1 MKILLIMKIIYIT
14 FLFLVTF
21 NFICCYDDKGNYE
34 YKQINDIEISFPDYN
49 FEQVIGETFKLYPK
63 FTYKYKDTA
72 NLNLSYK
79 WAIGERVIGENRQL
93 VWQVDTNE
101 QVEIALYVTNID
113 DNMVYMGSTIVRPTS
128 IYTWYNSYLV
138 LSEKNGKSILSFV
151 RYDEKENASGETIY
165 DEFDRPVLVN
175 QVYEDI
181 YYNENKD
188 ELGSKPLFI
197 QEHIAKI
204 FPSEGH
210 VIVFQEGGQGS
221 VDLDGTSM
229 KKDILLV
236 ESFSK
241 GSYPADFHPTNAEM
255 MTYTHLI
262 ENHDGKIYSKIK
274 ESYKLFQSGYYIHTP
289 LMFENKEIRAHII
302 NSVLANDKPYTLL
315 HSIGTTENPENRLLL
330 VHDLQYSF
338 TDVNV
343 SGKVVALPE
352 PTKGWPENFR
362 PLTDLGNCQVI
373 NISQYNTGNTKKPGY
388 TMFLKNSDGSY
399 QYQAFEL
406 EREYSGEKLSYPK
419 KTIAGKEQEMLI
431 SFPITSP
438 IPLEECVFCNIASR
452 QNEYI
457 FIAYGK
463 DIYFLDR
470 TSPENGIRHYYT
482 CKANVVDMDGRE
494 YYGEQLFV
502 GLDNGGVLLLN
513 SNNAKNITTNAEKF
527 RWESGPEVDLGKIVD
542 VTLKVGGN
550 VP

>member
-1 MKILLIMKIIYIT
+1 
-14 FLFLVTF
+14 
-21 NFICCYDDKGNYE
+21 
-34 YKQINDIEISFPDYN
+34 
-49 FEQVIGETFKLYPK
+49 
-63 FTYKYKDTA
+63 
-72 NLNLSYK
+72 
-79 WAIGERVIGENRQL
+79 
-93 VWQVDTNE
+93 
-101 QVEIALYVTNID
+101 
-113 DNMVYMGSTIVRPTS
+113 
-128 IYTWYNSYLV
+128 
-138 LSEKNGKSILSFV
+138 
-151 RYDEKENASGETIY
+151 
-165 DEFDRPVLVN
+165 
-175 QVYEDI
+175 
-181 YYNENKD
+181 
-188 ELGSKPLFI
+188 
-197 QEHIAKI
+197 
-204 FPSEGH
+204 
-210 VIVFQEGGQGS
+210 
-221 VDLDGTSM
+221 M

-463 DIYFLDR
+463 DNFIISICENS
-470 TSPENGIRHYYT
+470 SPENGIRHYYT

-494 YYGEQLFV
+494 HYGEQLFV

>member
-1 MKILLIMKIIYIT
+1 MKIIYIT

-34 YKQINDIEISFPDYN
+34 YKQVNDIEISFPDYN

-330 VHDLQYSF
+330 VHDLQF

>member
-1 MKILLIMKIIYIT
+1 MKIIYIT

-457 FIAYGK
+457 FIAYGI

-513 SNNAKNITTNAEKF
+513 SNNAKNITTKAEKF

>member
-1 MKILLIMKIIYIT
+1 MKIIYIT

-188 ELGSKPLFI
+188 ELGSKALFI

>member
-1 MKILLIMKIIYIT
+1 MKIIYIT

-34 YKQINDIEISFPDYN
+34 YKQINDIEISFPDDN

>member
-1 MKILLIMKIIYIT
+1 MKIIYIT

-463 DIYFLDR
+463 DIYILDR

>member
-1 MKILLIMKIIYIT
+1 MKIIYIT

-373 NISQYNTGNTKKPGY
+373 NISQYNTGNTKKTGY

>member
-1 MKILLIMKIIYIT
+1 MKIIYIT

-34 YKQINDIEISFPDYN
+34 YKQVNDIEISFPDYN

-151 RYDEKENASGETIY
+151 RYDEKEDASGETIY

-181 YYNENKD
+181 YYNENTD
-188 ELGSKPLFI
+188 DLGSKPLFI

-204 FPSEGH
+204 CPSEGH

-494 YYGEQLFV
+494 HYGEQLFV

>member
-1 MKILLIMKIIYIT
+1 MKIIYIT

-236 ESFSK
+236 ESFSR

-315 HSIGTTENPENRLLL
+315 HSIGTTENPEKRLLPA
-330 VHDLQYSF
+330 HDLQYSF

>member
-1 MKILLIMKIIYIT
+1 MKIIYIT

-262 ENHDGKIYSKIK
+262 ENHDGEIYSKIK

>member
-1 MKILLIMKIIYIT
+1 MKIIYIT

-527 RWESGPEVDLGKIVD
+527 RWDSGPEVDLGKIVD

>member
-1 MKILLIMKIIYIT
+1 MKIIYIT

-34 YKQINDIEISFPDYN
+34 YKQVNDIEISFPDYN

-151 RYDEKENASGETIY
+151 RYDEKEDASGETIY

-494 YYGEQLFV
+494 HYGEQLFV

>member
-1 MKILLIMKIIYIT
+1 MKIIYIT

-151 RYDEKENASGETIY
+151 RYDEKEDASGETIY

-494 YYGEQLFV
+494 HYGEQLFV

>member
-1 MKILLIMKIIYIT
+1 MKIIYIT

>member
-1 MKILLIMKIIYIT
+1 MKIIYIT

-373 NISQYNTGNTKKPGY
+373 NISQYNTRNTKKPGY

>member
-1 MKILLIMKIIYIT
+1 M
-14 FLFLVTF
+14 
-21 NFICCYDDKGNYE
+21 
-34 YKQINDIEISFPDYN
+34 
-49 FEQVIGETFKLYPK
+49 YPK

-151 RYDEKENASGETIY
+151 RYDEKEDASGETIY

-494 YYGEQLFV
+494 HYGEQLFV

-513 SNNAKNITTNAEKF
+513 SNNAKTITTNAEKF

>member
-1 MKILLIMKIIYIT
+1 MKIIYIT

-175 QVYEDI
+175 HVYEDI

>member
-1 MKILLIMKIIYIT
+1 MKIIYIT

-34 YKQINDIEISFPDYN
+34 YKQVNDIEISFPDYN

-151 RYDEKENASGETIY
+151 RYDEKEDASGETIY
-165 DEFDRPVLVN
+165 DEFDRPILVN

-221 VDLDGTSM
+221 VDLDGISM

-338 TDVNV
+338 TDINV

-362 PLTDLGNCQVI
+362 PLTDLGDCQVI

-494 YYGEQLFV
+494 HYGEQLFV

>member
-1 MKILLIMKIIYIT
+1 MKIIYIT

-34 YKQINDIEISFPDYN
+34 YKQVNDIEISFPDYN

-151 RYDEKENASGETIY
+151 RYDEKEDASGETIY

-343 SGKVVALPE
+343 SGKVVALPK

-494 YYGEQLFV
+494 HYGEQLFV

>member
-1 MKILLIMKIIYIT
+1 MKIIYIT

-315 HSIGTTENPENRLLL
+315 HSIGTMENPENRLLL

>member
-1 MKILLIMKIIYIT
+1 MKIRYIT

>member
-1 MKILLIMKIIYIT
+1 MKIIYIT

-330 VHDLQYSF
+330 VHDLQF

-494 YYGEQLFV
+494 YYVEQLFV

>member
-1 MKILLIMKIIYIT
+1 MKIIYIT

-113 DNMVYMGSTIVRPTS
+113 DNMVYMGPTIVRPTS

>member
-1 MKILLIMKIIYIT
+1 MKIIYIT

-373 NISQYNTGNTKKPGY
+373 NISKYNTGNTKKPGY

>member
-1 MKILLIMKIIYIT
+1 MKIIYIT

-21 NFICCYDDKGNYE
+21 NFIWCYDDKGNYE
-34 YKQINDIEISFPDYN
+34 YKQVNDIEISFPDYN

-151 RYDEKENASGETIY
+151 RYDEKEDASGETIY

-494 YYGEQLFV
+494 HYGEQLFV

>member
-1 MKILLIMKIIYIT
+1 MKIIYIT

-197 QEHIAKI
+197 QEHIVKI

>member
-1 MKILLIMKIIYIT
+1 MKIIYIT

-34 YKQINDIEISFPDYN
+34 YKQVNDIEISFPDYN

-151 RYDEKENASGETIY
+151 RYDEKEDASGETIY

-330 VHDLQYSF
+330 VQDLQYSF

-494 YYGEQLFV
+494 HYGEQLFV

>member
-1 MKILLIMKIIYIT
+1 MKIIYIT

-49 FEQVIGETFKLYPK
+49 FEPVIGETFKLYPK

>member
-1 MKILLIMKIIYIT
+1 MKIIYIT

-181 YYNENKD
+181 NYNENKD

>member
-1 MKILLIMKIIYIT
+1 MKIIYIT

-343 SGKVVALPE
+343 YGKVVALPE

>member
-1 MKILLIMKIIYIT
+1 MKIIYIT

-330 VHDLQYSF
+330 VHDLQF

-482 CKANVVDMDGRE
+482 CKANVVDMDGRK

>member
-1 MKILLIMKIIYIT
+1 MKIIYIT

-204 FPSEGH
+204 FPSAGH

>member
-1 MKILLIMKIIYIT
+1 MKIIYIT

-34 YKQINDIEISFPDYN
+34 YKQVNDIEISFPDYN

-79 WAIGERVIGENRQL
+79 WAIGERFIGENRQL

-151 RYDEKENASGETIY
+151 RYDEKEDASGETIY

-494 YYGEQLFV
+494 HYGEQLFV

>member
-1 MKILLIMKIIYIT
+1 MKIIYIT

-241 GSYPADFHPTNAEM
+241 GSYPPDFHPTNAEM